1 MEHSPGS
8 RRRVRVWG
16 PAVGAAAALLAMLAV
31 APDLLA
37 QTKAKAENVPEIPF
51 TSVPNFF
58 KLPPD
63 LYHGEVLGVATNSKG
78 HVFTYTRSGDT
89 RIFEFDQNGGF
100 VREIGAGLYGLEF
113 AHAVRVD
120 KDDNLW
126 AVDEGSNMVIKF
138 NPEGRVVMV
147 IGRRPEPM
155 AGAVDSTLPP
165 APPERYRLG
174 RPTDVAFDAQG
185 NIFVS
190 DGYVNSRVVKYD
202 RNGRFVK
209 AVGDVRGS
217 APSQMSTPHSIAA
230 DAQGNI
236 YVGDRGN
243 ARVQV
248 FDNDLVL
255 RAIYDNVGNPWAVCV
270 SPPPHQYL
278 FVSNSNPDS
287 NPAASWAITG
297 EIYKMELDGRI
308 IGKFGKAGKG
318 LGEFS
323 TVHEIDCR
331 NPDELYVGEIS
342 AWRAQKLL
350 LNPKAPSTTASARQ

>member
-1 MEHSPGS
+1 M
-8 RRRVRVWG
+8 RRSLNLNVVVL
-16 PAVGAAAALLAMLAV
+16 AVVVITLLAAL
-31 APDLLA
+31 PGFA

-63 LYHGEVLGVATNSKG
+63 LYFGEGIGIATNSKG
-78 HVFTYTRSGDT
+78 HVFVYTRSGDT
-89 RIFEFDQNGGF
+89 RLFEFDQNGNY
-100 VREIGAGLYGLEF
+100 VRELGQGLYGLEF
-113 AHAVRVD
+113 AHTVRVD
-120 KDDNLW
+120 REDNIW
-126 AVDEGSNMVIKF
+126 TVDEGTNMIIKF

-147 IGRRPEPM
+147 LGRRPEPV
-155 AGAVDSTLPP
+155 AGPFDSTLPP
-165 APPERYRLG
+165 APPEKYRFG
-174 RPTDVAFDAQG
+174 RPTDVTWDAQG

-202 RNGRFVK
+202 KNGRFLK
-209 AVGDVRGS
+209 SVGTTRGA
-217 APSQMSTPHSIAA
+217 APSQMNTPHSITS

-236 YVGDRGN
+236 YVADRGN

-255 RAIYDNVGNPWAVCV
+255 RAVYDNVGNPWAVCI
-270 SPPPHQYL
+270 SPPPNQYL

-308 IGKFGKAGKG
+308 IGRFGKAGKG

-331 NPDELYVGEIS
+331 NPNELFVAEIS
-342 AWRAQKLL
+342 AWRAQKLI
-350 LNPKAPSTTASARQ
+350 LNSKAVPATSSASR

>member
-1 MEHSPGS
+1 MEHSRPS
-8 RRRVRVWG
+8 RARALRYGVC
-16 PAVGAAAALLAMLAV
+16 VGVVALWAALPGDV
-31 APDLLA
+31 LA
-37 QTKAKAENVPEIPF
+37 QTKARAENVPEIPF

-63 LYHGEVLGVATNSKG
+63 LYFGEVLGIATNSKG

-89 RIFEFDQNGGF
+89 RIFEFDRTGAF

-113 AHAVRVD
+113 AHTVRVD

-126 AVDEGSNMVIKF
+126 AVDEGSNTVIKF

-147 IGRRPEPM
+147 IGRRPEPV
-155 AGAVDSTLPP
+155 AGAVDSTLPAAP
-165 APPERYRLG
+165 AEKYRLG

-190 DGYVNSRVVKYD
+190 DGYTNHRVVKYD
-202 RNGRFVK
+202 RNGRFLK
-209 AVGDVRGS
+209 AVGGSTRGT
-217 APSQMSTPHSIAA
+217 APSQMSTPHSIAS

-270 SPPPHQYL
+270 SPGPHQYL
-278 FVSNSNPDS
+278 YVSNSNPDS

-308 IGKFGKAGKG
+308 IGRFGKAGKG

-331 NPDELYVGEIS
+331 NPNELFVAEIS

-350 LNPKAPSTTASARQ
+350 MGDRPATTSASARQ